1 MKNRRCLILTF
12 TAALLVSP
20 TALIRDALAQAYPVK
35 PVRVVVANAAGGGVD
50 TVIRIVAQRLSES
63 TRQTFVVENR
73 PGAAGNI
80 AYETAARAAPDG
92 YTLLAST
99 PTIINNPTIYG
110 KAPYKIGDFLPIS
123 LLGTAPLLLVVHP
136 SLPVHSV
143 ADLVKLAKAKP
154 GAIRFGGSYAATPH
168 LSQEMLA
175 MMTGIKLM
183 HVPYKGGPQ
192 TLNDVMS
199 GQIEMTMLAFAET
212 LPQVRAGR
220 VRALAQSGEK
230 RSPLAPD
237 IPTVHEAGVKG
248 YSSGTWYIVFAPA
261 GVPPEVP
268 ALLHGEILKALKQ
281 SDVRERLQKAG
292 VAEIIG
298 ATPEETSQFVKRE
311 TVRWEKVIRASG
323 IKAE

>member
-1 MKNRRCLILTF
+1 MKNRRCLTLTF
-12 TAALLVSP
+12 IATLLALP
-20 TALIRDALAQAYPVK
+20 AALIRDALAQAYPVK

-80 AYETAARAAPDG
+80 AYETVARATPDG

-110 KAPYKIGDFLPIS
+110 KAPYKIADFLPIS
-123 LLGTAPLLLVVHP
+123 LLGTAQLLLVVHP

-154 GAIRFGGSYAATPH
+154 GSIRFGGSYAATPH

-175 MMTGIKLM
+175 MMAGIKLM

-192 TLNDVMS
+192 TLNDVMI
-199 GQIEMTMLAFAET
+199 GEIEMTMLAFAET

-230 RSPLAPD
+230 RSPLAPE

-248 YSSGTWYIVFAPA
+248 YSSGTWYVVFAPA
-261 GVPPEVP
+261 GAPPEVP
-268 ALLHGEILKALKQ
+268 ARLHGEIVKALQ
-281 SDVRERLQKAG
+281 QPDVRERLQKAG

-298 ATPEETSQFVKRE
+298 AAPEETSQFVKRE
-311 TVRWEKVIRASG
+311 AVRWEKVIRAAG
-323 IKAE
+323 IKVQ